1 MQLVRSAVLAALVSA
16 LTLST
21 FGAIPT
27 QAANTRVVYFGSA
40 PCPGGTT
47 SCPGSSSWAFAY
59 PYGTGGGYDPA
70 TGQSIAGQDSFSPV
84 ATGGSTATDI
94 VVKNASGSTLTQI
107 QVNGGVS
114 GPNPINTT
122 SVPEMPSPP
131 TPQDPP
137 FFNVDGTQALPSL
150 PQGMYYQ
157 AVYVVANPS
166 AISVSCSLTASTRL
180 GAGLFDGLNCA
191 LGNMAAG
198 TGLTLRVI
206 VAVRAPAAAG
216 TYEPWFEL
224 GVKEGSSGTGSN
236 SDAFFAYS
244 RLTVDPASCASA
256 TSYYLDSQNV
266 NLSNQS
272 GVGTP
277 CAQAT
282 GLASGSTIGG
292 IGTLASVAIRAP
304 AQACPKSVSCFGQD
318 SVASVLA
325 GGAVPGGLQWT
336 ITWSPLPISG
346 KPKGVIHEL
355 ANYDP
360 TNPST
365 YVLISFTGK
374 QKCSTTLTT
383 NCWTF
388 AGPITGGYQAV
399 FITPF
404 NGTARGW

>member
-1 MQLVRSAVLAALVSA
+1 MQRLRSAVLAALFSA
-16 LTLST
+16 LTLSS
-21 FGAIPT
+21 FGAIPA

-40 PCPGGTT
+40 PCPGGAA

-59 PYGTGGGYDPA
+59 PSGTGGGYDAA
-70 TGQSIAGQDSFSPV
+70 TGQPIAGQASFSPV

-94 VVKNASGSTLTQI
+94 VVANASGSTLTQI
-107 QVNGGVS
+107 QLNGGTTS
-114 GPNPINTT
+114 PNPINST
-122 SVPEMPSPP
+122 SVPKMPSPP
-131 TPQDPP
+131 TPTDPA
-137 FFNVDGTQALPSL
+137 FFHADGTQALPSL
-150 PQGMYYQ
+150 PQGMDYQ
-157 AVYVVANPS
+157 AVYVVRNPG
-166 AISVSCSLTASTRL
+166 AIGVSCSLTASTQL
-180 GAGLFDGLNCA
+180 AVGLFDGLSCA
-191 LGNMAAG
+191 LGNMSAG
-198 TGLTLRVI
+198 ASLTLRVV
-206 VAVRAPAAAG
+206 VAVTAPVAAG

-244 RLTVDPASCASA
+244 RLTVDPASCAAA
-256 TSYYLDSQNV
+256 TSYFLDSQNV
-266 NLSNQS
+266 RLSNQS

-292 IGTLASVAIRAP
+292 IGTLASVAIRNP
-304 AQACPKSVSCFGQD
+304 AQSCPKSVSCFGQD

-325 GGAVPGGLQWT
+325 GGVVPGGLQWT

-388 AGPITGGYQAV
+388 AGQITGGYQAV